1 MIFRLV
7 HAEARQR
14 AAQAVAS
21 APDGYE
27 VRIKP
32 PTRSLDANAALWAM
46 LADVSEQV
54 VWYGQKLP
62 AEDWKAIFTAS
73 LKRSKVVPGIDA
85 GTFVV
90 CGQSTSKMT
99 KADFSDLLEVIAA
112 FGAEHNVKF
121 KESA

>member
-14 AAQAVAS
+14 AAQAVQS
-21 APDGYE
+21 APAGWI
-27 VRIKP
+27 VRITE
-32 PTRSLDANAALWAM
+32 PTRNLEQNAAMWAM

-99 KADFSDLLEVIAA
+99 KADFSDLLEVIQA
-112 FGAEHNVKF
+112 FGAEHNVTF
-121 KESA
+121 KDEA

>member
-14 AAQAVAS
+14 AAQAIAA
-21 APDGYE
+21 APDGFI
-27 VRIKP
+27 VRITE
-32 PTRSLDANAALWAM
+32 PTRSLEANSALWAM

-62 AEDWKAIFTAS
+62 ADDWKAIFTAS

-90 CGQSTSKMT
+90 CGQSTSSMSKR
-99 KADFSDLLEVIAA
+99 DFSDLLEVISA
-112 FGAEHNVKF
+112 FSAEHNVKF
-121 KESA
+121 KEAA

>member
-7 HAEARQR
+7 HAEARRR
-14 AAQAVAS
+14 AAQAVAE
-21 APDGYE
+21 APEGWIVKISE
-27 VRIKP
+27 

-62 AEDWKAIFTAS
+62 AEDWKAIFTAA

-99 KADFSDLLEVIAA
+99 KADFSDLLQVVQA
-112 FGAEHNVKF
+112 FGAKHNVTFRDSK
-121 KESA
+121 

>member
-1 MIFRLV
+1 M
-7 HAEARQR
+7 A
-14 AAQAVAS
+14 
-21 APDGYE
+21 APDGFIVKISE
-27 VRIKP
+27 
-32 PTRSLDANAALWAM
+32 PTRNLEQNAALWAM

>member
-14 AAQAVAS
+14 AAQAVQS
-21 APDGYE
+21 APAGWI
-27 VRIKP
+27 VRITE

-62 AEDWKAIFTAS
+62 DKDWKAIFTAS

-99 KADFSDLLEVIAA
+99 KADFSDLLEVVQA
-112 FGAEHNVKF
+112 FGAEHNVTF
-121 KESA
+121 KDAK

>member
-7 HAEARQR
+7 HAEARRR
-14 AAQAVAS
+14 AAQACLD
-21 APDGYE
+21 APEGFI
-27 VRIKP
+27 VRITE

-62 AEDWKAIFTAS
+62 EEDWKAIFTAS

-99 KADFSDLLEVIAA
+99 KRDFSDLLEVIQA

-121 KESA
+121 KDAA